1 MNGDEQPPDDSER
14 NPDGTLR
21 RWPPWL
27 LEGQRSATG
36 RLTFTTWWL
45 WRGADALPDSGLL
58 GPVHLQPAEG
68 VVLKSA
74 PRGRR
79 VAEGSNASLGTPAGN
94 SLVHHGI
101 PGTFPS
107 APEGRHLNSS
117 GWNPENRPMQ
127 VPDPE
132 RVSPKCLRTVR
143 PSQGRE
149 APRAPSPWAAPTAI
163 QVASLRD
170 DQRSSDSP
178 SSPEFREEPI
188 IWTGLRS
195 RTR

>member
-1 MNGDEQPPDDSER
+1 MHR
-14 NPDGTLR
+14 
-21 RWPPWL
+21 
-27 LEGQRSATG
+27 
-36 RLTFTTWWL
+36 
-45 WRGADALPDSGLL
+45 
-58 GPVHLQPAEG
+58 
-68 VVLKSA
+68 SA
-74 PRGRR
+74 PRQAILWLITEFRGPF
-79 VAEGSNASLGTPAGN
+79 LQ
-94 SLVHHGI
+94 
-101 PGTFPS
+101 

-149 APRAPSPWAAPTAI
+149 ATRAPSPWVAPTAI

-178 SSPEFREEPI
+178 SSPEFREEPQMSRMRHLI
-188 IWTGLRS
+188 IRGLARMALP
-195 RTR
+195 